1 MRMIKTYEGMTM
13 NCDVIATIQSVFM
26 NITTGSISEMVDDGF
41 DPDNLEFAVTAF
53 TTFGDE
59 IVLAVYATEEERDYA
74 RYKLEN
80 WLVYDVGSYYTMT
93 ERKLRRF
100 FTMKKMIVTE
110 YSRPIMLN
118 KVKEFVQRT
127 MYLAENKVIPYAVF
141 ALLDSGEMVNI
152 GNFNDADTAEIIR
165 IILDIFAEDKKAVFD
180 VNLEVFGIR
189 NFLEMLRYVSADSD
203 SVYRIMINELKQQLK
218 SGELD
223 VNFS

>member
-1 MRMIKTYEGMTM
+1 
-13 NCDVIATIQSVFM
+13 
-26 NITTGSISEMVDDGF
+26 
-41 DPDNLEFAVTAF
+41 
-53 TTFGDE
+53 
-59 IVLAVYATEEERDYA
+59 
-74 RYKLEN
+74 
-80 WLVYDVGSYYTMT
+80 
-93 ERKLRRF
+93 
-100 FTMKKMIVTE
+100 MKKMIVTE

-189 NFLEMLRYVSADSD
+189 NFLEMLRYVSADSEALYHTLVSD
-203 SVYRIMINELKQQLK
+203 LKRQLK

-223 VNFS
+223 VSFT

>member
-1 MRMIKTYEGMTM
+1 ME
-13 NCDVIATIQSVFM
+13 
-26 NITTGSISEMVDDGF
+26 
-41 DPDNLEFAVTAF
+41 
-53 TTFGDE
+53 
-59 IVLAVYATEEERDYA
+59 
-74 RYKLEN
+74 
-80 WLVYDVGSYYTMT
+80 
-93 ERKLRRF
+93 
-100 FTMKKMIVTE
+100 KMIVTE

-141 ALLDSGEMVNI
+141 ALLDSGEIVNI

-189 NFLEMLRYVSADSD
+189 NFLEMLRYVSADSEALYHTLVSD
-203 SVYRIMINELKQQLK
+203 LKRQLK

-223 VNFS
+223 VSFT

>member
-26 NITTGSISEMVDDGF
+26 NITTGSISEMVDDSF
-41 DPDNLEFAVTAF
+41 DPDTLEFAVTAF
-53 TTFGDE
+53 TTLGDE

-80 WLVYDVGSYYTMT
+80 WLVY
-93 ERKLRRF
+93 E
-100 FTMKKMIVTE
+100 MIVTE

-152 GNFNDADTAEIIR
+152 GNFDDADTAEIIR
-165 IILDIFAEDKKAVFD
+165 IILDIFAEDKKAAFD

-223 VNFS
+223 VSFS

>member
-1 MRMIKTYEGMTM
+1 MG
-13 NCDVIATIQSVFM
+13 
-26 NITTGSISEMVDDGF
+26 
-41 DPDNLEFAVTAF
+41 
-53 TTFGDE
+53 
-59 IVLAVYATEEERDYA
+59 
-74 RYKLEN
+74 
-80 WLVYDVGSYYTMT
+80 
-93 ERKLRRF
+93 
-100 FTMKKMIVTE
+100 KMIVTE

-189 NFLEMLRYVSADSD
+189 NFLEMLRYVSADSEALYHTLVSD
-203 SVYRIMINELKQQLK
+203 LKRQLK

-223 VNFS
+223 VSFT

>member
-1 MRMIKTYEGMTM
+1 ME
-13 NCDVIATIQSVFM
+13 
-26 NITTGSISEMVDDGF
+26 
-41 DPDNLEFAVTAF
+41 
-53 TTFGDE
+53 
-59 IVLAVYATEEERDYA
+59 
-74 RYKLEN
+74 
-80 WLVYDVGSYYTMT
+80 
-93 ERKLRRF
+93 
-100 FTMKKMIVTE
+100 KMIVTE
-110 YSRPIMLN
+110 YGRPIMLN

-152 GNFNDADTAEIIR
+152 GNFDDTDTAEIIR

-203 SVYRIMINELKQQLK
+203 SVYRILINELKQQLK

-223 VNFS
+223 VSFS

>member
-1 MRMIKTYEGMTM
+1 ME
-13 NCDVIATIQSVFM
+13 
-26 NITTGSISEMVDDGF
+26 
-41 DPDNLEFAVTAF
+41 
-53 TTFGDE
+53 
-59 IVLAVYATEEERDYA
+59 
-74 RYKLEN
+74 
-80 WLVYDVGSYYTMT
+80 
-93 ERKLRRF
+93 
-100 FTMKKMIVTE
+100 KMIVTK

-189 NFLEMLRYVSADSD
+189 NFLEMLRYVSADSETLYHTLVSD
-203 SVYRIMINELKQQLK
+203 LKRQLK

-223 VNFS
+223 VSFS

>member
-1 MRMIKTYEGMTM
+1 ME
-13 NCDVIATIQSVFM
+13 
-26 NITTGSISEMVDDGF
+26 
-41 DPDNLEFAVTAF
+41 
-53 TTFGDE
+53 
-59 IVLAVYATEEERDYA
+59 
-74 RYKLEN
+74 
-80 WLVYDVGSYYTMT
+80 
-93 ERKLRRF
+93 
-100 FTMKKMIVTE
+100 KMIVTE

-152 GNFNDADTAEIIR
+152 GNFDDADTAEIAQ

-189 NFLEMLRYVSADSD
+189 NFLEMLRYVSADSETLYQTLVSD
-203 SVYRIMINELKQQLK
+203 LKRQLK

-223 VNFS
+223 VSFS